1 MRERDAWL
9 ALLNGWGM
17 PDGWTG
23 RDFFARWIALDPTW
37 RDDNVWVAED
47 AGRLVSAVQIFPR
60 ELRVLG
66 HAVPTGGIGSV
77 YTREEH
83 RRSGIAGSILDAV
96 VVSMRERGME
106 LSLLFGTRFDF
117 YAKHGWESWQ
127 HPCAWLSRSGRAQSG
142 AATAGDIGI
151 GRFDWERDL
160 GEMKALSAAYSSARS
175 GTLIRDAA
183 LWEASFDL
191 AGNPIEDVAVVS
203 AGLFPRRYFVHF
215 KSGLP
220 DSCHKFDKS
229 DVDRNGGVINIAVTN
244 LKPRGPAECT
254 DTRRMVNR
262 VVALGSDFRAGD
274 TYRVRVNAVPETLVA
289 RGIWAYKQI
298 SEKANKGLRTRSCRS
313 QPGAHF

>member
-1 MRERDAWL
+1 MKL
-9 ALLNGWGM
+9 KMFPLVIFLVLIALLACES
-17 PDGWTG
+17 TS
-23 RDFFARWIALDPTW
+23 ALSGSPNPENDP
-37 RDDNVWVAED
+37 
-47 AGRLVSAVQIFPR
+47 VSGNTLKEPAV
-60 ELRVLG
+60 V
-66 HAVPTGGIGSV
+66 AVP
-77 YTREEH
+77 
-83 RRSGIAGSILDAV
+83 A
-96 VVSMRERGME
+96 
-106 LSLLFGTRFDF
+106 
-117 YAKHGWESWQ
+117 
-127 HPCAWLSRSGRAQSG
+127 
-142 AATAGDIGI
+142 
-151 GRFDWERDL
+151 
-160 GEMKALSAAYSSARS
+160 
-175 GTLIRDAA
+175 
-183 LWEASFDL
+183 
-191 AGNPIEDVAVVS
+191 PIEDVAVVS